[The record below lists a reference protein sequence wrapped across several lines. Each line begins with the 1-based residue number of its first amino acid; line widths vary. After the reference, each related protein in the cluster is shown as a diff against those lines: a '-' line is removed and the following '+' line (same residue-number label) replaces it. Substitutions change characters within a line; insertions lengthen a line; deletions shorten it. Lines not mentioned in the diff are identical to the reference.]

1 MPDEPNSTSKP
12 DEATAAPEPPI
23 PLRDY
28 FKAFIGGNRVILN
41 DYACHAEICDA
52 YEAAFTGTLVGID
65 YVLVHMPRR
74 TGKTKIL
81 EALPTWVFGEF
92 DGAQM
97 LYGSYTEPLVKR
109 TIRYVAATMQRAWYK
124 DLYGDLIHTKSANL
138 VTTVGGGTLYGAGT
152 TATVVGYGAGLK
164 EPAGG
169 FIGLDDPSNAD
180 AVFSKVESKKVIDN
194 FENTWKGCRNSDRWT
209 PILVNAQ
216 RLGPDDLPGYIHT
229 TYPNRTLILKF
240 PAFHVPGWRS
250 KPSSEADAVPAF
262 PDTWGLNTLADLKKT
277 RLGRYVL
284 ASQFQQEPIAL
295 GGNLI
300 PIEKFQRYDWASARA
315 TDWEQIVITVDT
327 AMKIKEAND
336 YSCAQAWGLK
346 ERRAYL
352 IDQVHG
358 KWESPELLANV
369 VTFMG
374 KVKADFPMCPIR
386 CLVEEKAAGTGL
398 IQQMHA
404 AGVPAEGIERAIDKV
419 QRVQGVLPF
428 IESGLVF
435 VPKDEGGPAWLAGFL
450 QECAAFK
457 PDGTHAHDDRV
468 DTMVDGVETLLGKGL
483 SILDVLG
490 LPNRGR
496 GRR

>member
-1 MPDEPNSTSKP
+1 MPDAQSSTP
-12 DEATAAPEPPI
+12 DAPEPPA
-23 PLRDY
+23 PLREY
-28 FKAFIGGNRVILN
+28 FKAFIGGNRIILD
-41 DYACHAEICDA
+41 DYACHGEICDA
-52 YEAAFTGTLVGID
+52 YEAAFTGQLPGID

-81 EALPTWVFGEF
+81 EAVPTWAFGEF

-97 LYGSYTEPLVKR
+97 LYGSYTQPLVSR
-109 TIRYVAATMQRAWYK
+109 TIRYVAATMARQWYR
-124 DLYGDLIHTKSANL
+124 DLYGDLLHTKSSTL

-164 EPAGG
+164 EAAGG
-169 FIGLDDPSNAD
+169 CIALDDPSNAD
-180 AVFSKVESKKVIDN
+180 AVFSKVESRKVIDN
-194 FENTWKGCRNSDRWT
+194 FENTWKGCRNSDRYT

-216 RLGPDDLPGYIHT
+216 RLGPDDLPGYIHS

-240 PAFHVPGWRS
+240 PAFVSPGCPW
-250 KPSSEADAVPAF
+250 KASSEDDAVPAF
-262 PDTWGLNTLADLKKT
+262 PDTWSKNVLLDLKKT

-284 ASQFQQEPIAL
+284 ASQMQQEPIAL

-300 PIEKFQRYDWASARA
+300 PVEKFGRYDWATARL
-315 TDWEQIVITVDT
+315 TDWEMIVITVDT
-327 AMKIKEAND
+327 AMKVKESND
-336 YSCAQAWGLK
+336 YSCAQAWGVK
-346 ERRAYL
+346 DRRAYL

-369 VTFMG
+369 IAFSNKTR
-374 KVKADFPMCPIR
+374 ADFPLGAIR
-386 CLVEEKAAGTGL
+386 CVIEEKAAGTGL
-398 IQQMHA
+398 IQQMQR

-435 VPKDEGGPAWLAGFL
+435 IPKDGEGAPEWLAGFI

-457 PDGTHAHDDRV
+457 PDGTHANDDRV
-468 DTMVDGVETLLGKGL
+468 DAMVDGVEILLGQVL

-490 LPNRGR
+490 HIPTKR
-496 GRR
+496 